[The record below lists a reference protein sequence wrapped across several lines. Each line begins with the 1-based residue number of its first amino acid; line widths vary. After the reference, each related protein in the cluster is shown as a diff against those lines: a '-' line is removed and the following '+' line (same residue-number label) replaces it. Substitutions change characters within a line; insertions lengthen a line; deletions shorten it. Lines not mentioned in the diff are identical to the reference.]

1 MVTIK
6 NILNSIKNLTSKV
19 TNLQTPIRTVLFDN
33 SENTSKTIQLTE
45 SAYNYSYLFVKNAEN
60 YNAIIPIYSNEQENL
75 RGIGGFSGSSNTG
88 STHFYGS
95 LTNEGNTINVDYF
108 LSIAHNSSGNH
119 SASTSRDVLMVVG
132 IR

>member
-1 MVTIK
+1 MIIK
-6 NILNSIKNLTSKV
+6 KILNSIANLTSKI
-19 TNLQTPIRTVLFDN
+19 NDLQTPRRMVLFDD

-60 YNAIIPIYSNEQENL
+60 YNAIIPIYSDEQISL

-95 LTNEGNTINVDYF
+95 LINEGKTINVDYF
-108 LSIAHNSSGNH
+108 LSIAHNSSSNH